1 MGTSRLKD
9 LLKRAASLLSLRLED
24 LYSLYANATCSKLSL
39 DSKPTWSHRELMND
53 V

>member
-9 LLKRAASLLSLRLED
+9 LLKRIANPLALGLDD

-39 DSKPTWSHRELMND
+39 DSKPTWSPESMSNC
-53 V
+53 